1 MSNPIQ
7 IQKAADGV
15 LAQIITAGKNQFLA
29 DVSDTLGGD
38 DLGPDPHELLDAALA
53 ACTALTVTMV
63 AQRKKI
69 PLQDLKVQITHV
81 EADGVYRLT
90 RRLEFVGALS
100 AEQKDYLTGIAN
112 KCPIH
117 KALSGR
123 FEIATE
129 VAG

>member
-15 LAQIITAGKNQFLA
+15 LAQIITAGRNQFLA
-29 DVSDTLGGD
+29 DVSEAQGGD
-38 DLGPDPHELLDAALA
+38 ELGPDPHELLDAALA

-81 EADGVYRLT
+81 EADGLYQLT
-90 RRLEFVGALS
+90 RRLEFIGALTD
-100 AEQKDYLTGIAN
+100 EQKAYLTGIAN

>member
-15 LAQIITAGKNQFLA
+15 LAQIITAGRNQFLA
-29 DVSDTLGGD
+29 DVSEAQGGD
-38 DLGPDPHELLDAALA
+38 ELGPDPHELLDAALA
-53 ACTALTVTMV
+53 AGAVLTVTMV

-81 EADGVYRLT
+81 EADGLYQLT
-90 RRLEFVGALS
+90 RRLEFIGALTD
-100 AEQKDYLTGIAN
+100 EQKAYLTGIAN